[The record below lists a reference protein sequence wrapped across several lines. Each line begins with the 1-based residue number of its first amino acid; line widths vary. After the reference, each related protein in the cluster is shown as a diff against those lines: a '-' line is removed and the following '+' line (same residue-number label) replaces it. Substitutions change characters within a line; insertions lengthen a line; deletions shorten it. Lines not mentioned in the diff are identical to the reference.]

1 MHQIHTGRAPQHLTH
16 SVQLI
21 AVSSRR
27 LGLRSTD
34 YIRRRTRTKFG
45 ERCFTHAG
53 PAAWN
58 SSPDA
63 IKQILKS
70 FKNSSISPRVLTLL
84 ASWTVL

>member
-21 AVSSRR
+21 AESSRR

-45 ERCFTHAG
+45 EHCLSHAG
-53 PAAWN
+53 PAARN
-58 SSPDA
+58 SLPDS
-63 IKQILKS
+63 IKLTTDTR
-70 FKNSSISPRVLTLL
+70 FKIF
-84 ASWTVL
+84 